1 MPWLSIDFE
10 WVLPVKTAMK
20 QLLLA
25 QGRLWLAVAIAT
37 SVGFTQTTVQAQPIK
52 ASGEAVT
59 ESEPRFTS
67 PTAPAVAQTSPTSA
81 TISRD
86 QAPLPLGTVLETPI
100 EQFEPVFVDVSTDH
114 WAYEAVTRLF
124 YSGIVSG
131 YAAE

>member
-1 MPWLSIDFE
+1 
-10 WVLPVKTAMK
+10 MK
-20 QLLLA
+20 ELFLV
-25 QGRLWLAVAIAT
+25 QGRFWLAVAIAT
-37 SVGFTQTTVQAQPIK
+37 SFSPIHLTAQAQSVEG
-52 ASGEAVT
+52 SGNPLT
-59 ESEPRFTS
+59 ESAQPRFTS
-67 PTAPAVAQTSPTSA
+67 PTAPAVTQSSPVNA

-100 EQFEPVFVDVSTDH
+100 EQFEPAFAEVSSDH